1 MLNEKEIIIC
11 ALCEFHF
18 LTLREKII
26 LLNKLDSSNSIA
38 LLSINAI
45 GDMIG
50 RMPRCSSAFNA
61 NFILQNARAAA
72 AILSA
77 RGISCCLYGQ
87 QDYPAL
93 LKEISDPPF
102 ALFYRG
108 NFSVLQEKCVSIVG
122 TRRLTADG
130 MNAAKAFAYDAALH
144 GQTVVSGLAFGAD
157 ACSHAGAV
165 AAAFDEMEKNGVF
178 CERCGKTAAVLPC
191 GIDCVVPNANKRIA
205 RQILQTGGCLLSEYP
220 PGVCA
225 EKWRFVQRNRI
236 IAGLSPAT
244 VIVQAPAGSG
254 ALITA
259 DFALDFGRDVVF
271 LKSAVS
277 AQAVKV
283 SADSRKINKKLVR
296 TVQQYIADGAPVVKD
311 YEDFKACMKDLP
323 GKHSLQLCLD
333 LEGI

>member
-1 MLNEKEIIIC
+1 M
-11 ALCEFHF
+11 
-18 LTLREKII
+18 
-26 LLNKLDSSNSIA
+26 
-38 LLSINAI
+38 
-45 GDMIG
+45 
-50 RMPRCSSAFNA
+50 
-61 NFILQNARAAA
+61 
-72 AILSA
+72 
-77 RGISCCLYGQ
+77 
-87 QDYPAL
+87 
-93 LKEISDPPF
+93 
-102 ALFYRG
+102 FYRG
-108 NFSVLQEKCVSIVG
+108 NFSVLQEKCVSVVG

-191 GIDCVVPNANKRIA
+191 GIDCVVTNANKRIA

-259 DFALDFGRDVVF
+259 DFALDFGRMLF
-271 LKSAVS
+271 
-277 AQAVKV
+277 
-283 SADSRKINKKLVR
+283 
-296 TVQQYIADGAPVVKD
+296 
-311 YEDFKACMKDLP
+311 F
-323 GKHSLQLCLD
+323 
-333 LEGI
+333 